1 MIKKIFYALLFLGA
15 SATMHA
21 QKMGPEL
28 FIYPE
33 LRTFLLHPAG
43 QAQSLAVAPLGEVGA
58 LSLQF
63 DDVSANTQ
71 ALNYTWVHCNRNWN
85 PSPLLSTEYLE
96 GFLEGQLHQGTL
108 SFNTYLPYSHFSDQL
123 PHANCMP
130 RISGNY
136 YLLIYEQDPNDY
148 LVKYPVVFYENA
160 AGIQSSIH
168 RTADVSLTK
177 THQEIDALVDL
188 SGFSV
193 QNPFSDVQLSLV
205 QNRNWA
211 SLRTLAPRYL
221 RNGSYDFDYNNGEN
235 AFPGTNIFRFLDSK
249 NIPVPTLRIPK
260 YELQDLWR
268 AFILPD
274 KPRGIDPFVNQDDA
288 RGAYVP
294 RKQGAS
300 PSTEADYIWLDFWV
314 EDLERSGQRNLFVV
328 GDFNQYRQ
336 AEEYQL
342 VYDEKEQAYRGS
354 VLVKQ
359 GYLEYHLAEWDAE
372 TQRWDLQYTEA
383 NHWNC
388 PNDYTAILYLREW
401 GQRYDRVI
409 GYSPLR
415 TDGILGLNIQIS
427 TP

>member
-1 MIKKIFYALLFLGA
+1 M
-15 SATMHA
+15 
-21 QKMGPEL
+21 
-28 FIYPE
+28 
-33 LRTFLLHPAG
+33 
-43 QAQSLAVAPLGEVGA
+43 
-58 LSLQF
+58 
-63 DDVSANTQ
+63 
-71 ALNYTWVHCNRNWN
+71 
-85 PSPLLSTEYLE
+85 
-96 GFLEGQLHQGTL
+96 
-108 SFNTYLPYSHFSDQL
+108 
-123 PHANCMP
+123 
-130 RISGNY
+130 
-136 YLLIYEQDPNDY
+136 
-148 LVKYPVVFYENA
+148 
-160 AGIQSSIH
+160 
-168 RTADVSLTK
+168 
-177 THQEIDALVDL
+177 
-188 SGFSV
+188 
-193 QNPFSDVQLSLV
+193 
-205 QNRNWA
+205 
-211 SLRTLAPRYL
+211 
-221 RNGSYDFDYNNGEN
+221 
-235 AFPGTNIFRFLDSK
+235 
-249 NIPVPTLRIPK
+249 
-260 YELQDLWR
+260 
-268 AFILPD
+268 
-274 KPRGIDPFVNQDDA
+274 NQDDA

-300 PSTEADYIWLDFWV
+300 QSTEADYIWLDFWV

>member
-1 MIKKIFYALLFLGA
+1 
-15 SATMHA
+15 MHA

-43 QAQSLAVAPLGEVGA
+43 QAQSLAVAPLCEVGA

-168 RTADVSLTK
+168 KTADVSLTK

-205 QNRNWA
+205 QNRNLA

-221 RNGSYDFDYNNGEN
+221 RN
-235 AFPGTNIFRFLDSK
+235 
-249 NIPVPTLRIPK
+249 
-260 YELQDLWR
+260 
-268 AFILPD
+268 
-274 KPRGIDPFVNQDDA
+274 
-288 RGAYVP
+288 
-294 RKQGAS
+294 
-300 PSTEADYIWLDFWV
+300 
-314 EDLERSGQRNLFVV
+314 
-328 GDFNQYRQ
+328 
-336 AEEYQL
+336 
-342 VYDEKEQAYRGS
+342 
-354 VLVKQ
+354 
-359 GYLEYHLAEWDAE
+359 
-372 TQRWDLQYTEA
+372 
-383 NHWNC
+383 
-388 PNDYTAILYLREW
+388 
-401 GQRYDRVI
+401 
-409 GYSPLR
+409 
-415 TDGILGLNIQIS
+415 
-427 TP
+427 